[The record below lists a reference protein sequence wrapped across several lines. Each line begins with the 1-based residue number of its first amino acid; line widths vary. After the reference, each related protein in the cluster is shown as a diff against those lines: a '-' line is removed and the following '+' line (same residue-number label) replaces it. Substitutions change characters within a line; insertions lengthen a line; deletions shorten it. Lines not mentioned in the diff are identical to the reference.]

1 MFASMP
7 VGRTVGWTGRFLTR
21 PALDS
26 SFMDAGFLPMIQI
39 MKERRIRT
47 GEPRWIPCRA
57 CGEAI
62 VLDPERMER
71 LAGRTYIECG
81 SCRNLIWI
89 RRGDLRA
96 AVPVAAGRP
105 GMPSTPPSGP
115 TD

>member
-1 MFASMP
+1 M
-7 VGRTVGWTGRFLTR
+7 GE
-21 PALDS
+21 
-26 SFMDAGFLPMIQI
+26 GFLPMIRF
-39 MKERRIRT
+39 MKERRHRT
-47 GEPRWIPCRA
+47 GDARWIPCRA

-96 AVPVAAGRP
+96 AIPVGAARP
-105 GMPSTPPSGP
+105 GMPSAPPTGP
-115 TD
+115 PG

>member
-1 MFASMP
+1 ME
-7 VGRTVGWTGRFLTR
+7 
-21 PALDS
+21 D
-26 SFMDAGFLPMIQI
+26 GFLPMIRA
-39 MKERRIRT
+39 MKERRHRRE
-47 GEPRWIPCRA
+47 EPRWIPCRA

-62 VLDPERMER
+62 VLAPERMER

-96 AVPVAAGRP
+96 AIPVGAARP
-105 GMPSTPPSGP
+105 GTTSAPRSGP